1 MAGRS
6 HDRLP
11 EEALRLERLGL
22 VCASAARTNR
32 VGAESRKCAR
42 VRVHLP
48 IVARSPTDY
57 DFIRL
62 LSPGDQL
69 KGYEVVAT
77 LTEGGMATLVMAR
90 RRHAEGRGA
99 LVALK
104 VVHEHL
110 TDDSGM
116 IRLFLDEARV
126 TGRVKHPNVVHVE
139 EVGIHRGAYFLVMEY
154 VHGVSLASLLRRLEM
169 ERRRMS
175 PRLAVYLAAQL
186 AEALHAAH
194 EATDGR
200 GRPLNVVHRDVSP
213 QNVLISHV
221 GQVKLIDF
229 GIASSTQSH
238 TGVLGKLCYMAPEQV
253 GLTEVDRRTDVY
265 SLGIVLWEALT
276 GRTLF
281 RSKNF
286 DDYRDAAIRTRI
298 AAPSRYAGDVTPA
311 LDEAVLR
318 ALAADPDERWE
329 TAFAFRRA
337 LLAALPEAVTV
348 DAQLLSSLVHGYAE
362 EELSLLRARL
372 PQDIIATLD
381 SQRIVDPAIDD
392 AKIAASLT
400 IEQSE
405 RAQSLNPPDENEPT
419 RNQPIAL
426 RFRSLSPDELLP
438 TESERELRKRFIGWM
453 GGVAAGFLLLGI
465 AIGRA
470 SAPARG
476 AAEPVGEVSAR
487 GAHATAPLTEQAAL
501 RDSETAGPRPAASN
515 IAGAGAA
522 PTKFTPDESPEA
534 RPARAANEKRGDGTR
549 TKAKKRRRPR

>member
-1 MAGRS
+1 
-6 HDRLP
+6 
-11 EEALRLERLGL
+11 
-22 VCASAARTNR
+22 
-32 VGAESRKCAR
+32 
-42 VRVHLP
+42 
-48 IVARSPTDY
+48 
-57 DFIRL
+57 L

-110 TDDSGM
+110 TEDSGM

-126 TGRVKHPNVVHVE
+126 TARVKHPNVVHVE

-154 VHGVSLASLLRRLEM
+154 VHGISLASLLRRLEM

-186 AEALHAAH
+186 CEALHAAH

-213 QNVLISHV
+213 QNVLLSHV

-286 DDYRDAAIRTRI
+286 DDYRDPAIRTKI
-298 AAPSRYAGDVTPA
+298 AAPSRYAGEITPA

-318 ALAADPDERWE
+318 ALAAEPDERWE

-337 LLAALPEAVTV
+337 LLAALPEAVMV
-348 DAQLLSSLVHGYAE
+348 DTQLLGSVVRGYAE
-362 EELSLLRARL
+362 EELARLRARL
-372 PQDIIATLD
+372 PPDIIATLD
-381 SQRIVDPAIDD
+381 SQRTVNSAVDD
-392 AKIAASLT
+392 AQVAASLT

-405 RAQSLNPPDENEPT
+405 RGQSLSPPDEDAPT
-419 RNQPIAL
+419 IHQPVAL

-438 TESERELRKRFIGWM
+438 TESERALRKRFLGWM
-453 GGVAAGFLLLGI
+453 GGVAAVFLVLGI

-470 SAPARG
+470 SRPEHSPAAPI
-476 AAEPVGEVSAR
+476 GEVSAR
-487 GAHATAPLTEQAAL
+487 GAQTIAPLTEAPVHAG
-501 RDSETAGPRPAASN
+501 EIAGPRPAAGN
-515 IAGAGAA
+515 LAGAGAPPPSA
-522 PTKFTPDESPEA
+522 GPDESSRA
-534 RPARAANEKRGDGTR
+534 RPARAASEKRGVDGSR
-549 TKAKKRRRPR
+549 PKAKKRRRPR

>member
-1 MAGRS
+1 
-6 HDRLP
+6 
-11 EEALRLERLGL
+11 
-22 VCASAARTNR
+22 
-32 VGAESRKCAR
+32 
-42 VRVHLP
+42 
-48 IVARSPTDY
+48 
-57 DFIRL
+57 
-62 LSPGDQL
+62 
-69 KGYEVVAT
+69 
-77 LTEGGMATLVMAR
+77 MAR
-90 RRHAEGRGA
+90 RRHGEARGA

-110 TDDSGM
+110 TEDSGM

-126 TGRVKHPNVVHVE
+126 TARVKHPNVVHVE

-175 PRLAVYLAAQL
+175 PKLAVYLAAQL

-200 GRPLNVVHRDVSP
+200 GRPLHVVHRDVSP
-213 QNVLISHV
+213 QNVLLSHV

-253 GLTEVDRRTDVY
+253 GLTEVDRRTDIY

-286 DDYRDAAIRTRI
+286 DDYRDPAIRSRV
-298 AAPSRYAGDVTPA
+298 AAPSRYAGEVTPA

-318 ALAADPDERWE
+318 ALAAEPDNRWE

-337 LLAALPEAVTV
+337 LLAALPEAMTV
-348 DAQLLSSLVHGYAE
+348 DAQLLGSVVRGYAE
-362 EELSLLRARL
+362 EELSRLRARL
-372 PQDIIATLD
+372 PSDIVATLD
-381 SQRIVDPAIDD
+381 SQRPVDPAVDVDD
-392 AKIAASLT
+392 AQVAMSLT
-400 IEQSE
+400 IEQNE
-405 RAQSLNPPDENEPT
+405 RAPSVTPPEEEELT
-419 RNQPIAL
+419 IHQPVAL

-438 TESERELRKRFIGWM
+438 TESERALRKRFLGWM
-453 GGVAAGFLLLGI
+453 SGVAAVFLVLGI

-470 SAPARG
+470 SRPAHSPAAPI
-476 AAEPVGEVSAR
+476 GEVSAR
-487 GAHATAPLTEQAAL
+487 GADAIAPLTEQAPL
-501 RDSETAGPRPAASN
+501 RAAETAVPHPSTSGV
-515 IAGAGAA
+515 AGAA
-522 PTKFTPDESPEA
+522 APLPSGLPDDSSRV
-534 RPARAANEKRGDGTR
+534 RPARATSEKRSADGTR
-549 TKAKKRRRPR
+549 AKAKKRRRPR